1 MYGRDFE
8 QHGPGTAP
16 VCPFFRLSSD
26 PEARA
31 LSLGRDRVCRAGQ
44 NQAIAIDWQASYC
57 LDAFHECPL
66 YLTTRQARQQQAAD
80 QLLHL
85 LHSGHEPPRLA
96 PRPLRP
102 AFEPPTTPPSV
113 RSQATTPF
121 WVRRPVL
128 AVVATVVAVGGF
140 WAGIALASG
149 GPGSIVRPDSGS
161 AERAAGSS
169 PTQAY
174 TLTTE
179 RPTPAPT
186 SPPAPMTQLPPGTR
200 LSLGSATRP
209 QPPAPSPAPT
219 TAPTPMSTATAPAP
233 QTPAPAPSA
242 APAYQPPSGPP
253 APTPAPWPSPS
264 TESGSQPAP
273 SPGTNPVPTP
283 MPMPTATPEPAPT
296 PIPTPT
302 PVPTSTPTPSPT
314 PDPWDSV
321 PPVARTGQPVSPNS
335 VAALTAGMR
344 RITVNGAELLGP
356 YRLSID
362 GPYEALPY
370 HAAVLFGQGSGYE
383 HASLAVSAGDQ
394 IRRAIVVVEGFSN
407 PGPVTPILRFSVNG
421 LTLWEGISPF
431 PHGDW
436 GSVAWVID
444 DPSLL
449 IGSSIRVMVS
459 NAAPGTAQQEPWV
472 AITTVTVY
480 YE

>member
-1 MYGRDFE
+1 M
-8 QHGPGTAP
+8 P

-31 LSLGRDRVCRAGQ
+31 LSLGRDRVCRAGHK
-44 NQAIAIDWQASYC
+44 QAIAIDWQANYC

-66 YLTTRQARQQQAAD
+66 YQATRQARQEQAAE

-85 LHSGHEPPRLA
+85 LHREREHVRAVPGPPRQA
-96 PRPLRP
+96 VQPLT
-102 AFEPPTTPPSV
+102 APPST
-113 RSQATTPF
+113 RRDSTTPF
-121 WVRRPVL
+121 WVRRPVT
-128 AVVATVVAVGGF
+128 AIVATVVAVVGF

-149 GPGSIVRPDSGS
+149 GPGSIIRPGS
-161 AERAAGSS
+161 EAGERSTSS
-169 PTQAY
+169 NPAQAY

-186 SPPAPMTQLPPGTR
+186 PPPPPALNPPPGTS

-209 QPPAPSPAPT
+209 QPPAA
-219 TAPTPMSTATAPAP
+219 TPNPGTAPAP
-233 QTPAPAPSA
+233 APPARDTVTPEASPPPAPSYQQPPAVQPTPAPAL
-242 APAYQPPSGPP
+242 
-253 APTPAPWPSPS
+253 WPSPS
-264 TESGSQPAP
+264 GESEPPPAP
-273 SPGTNPVPTP
+273 SPSTTPVPTP
-283 MPMPTATPEPAPT
+283 PPVFSATPEPPPAPA
-296 PIPTPT
+296 PTPT
-302 PVPTSTPTPSPT
+302 PVPTPTPTPSPT

-321 PPVARTGQPVSPNS
+321 PPAARAGQYVSPSS
-335 VAALTAGMR
+335 VAALTVGMR
-344 RITVNGAELLGP
+344 QVTVNGAELLGP

-394 IRRAIVVVEGFSN
+394 IRRAIIVVEGMST

-436 GSVAWVID
+436 GSVAWVVD

-449 IGSSIRVMVS
+449 IGSSIRVTIS
-459 NAAPGTAQQEPWV
+459 NASPGAAQEEPWV
-472 AITTVTVY
+472 AIATVTIY
-480 YE
+480 YA